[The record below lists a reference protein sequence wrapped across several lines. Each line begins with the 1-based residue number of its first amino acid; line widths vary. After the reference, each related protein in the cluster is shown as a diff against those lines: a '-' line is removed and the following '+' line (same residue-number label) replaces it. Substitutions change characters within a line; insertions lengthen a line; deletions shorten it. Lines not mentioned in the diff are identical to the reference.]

1 MNHKEPFIPCD
12 KIDVKVLGE
21 EKVKKFS
28 IVLLSLM
35 LFASQAYGDIYT
47 VKRGDS
53 LYTIAKKFKTTIRK
67 IKRLNGLRSNIIR
80 PGQKLIVP
88 GRRFKPKKS
97 LETITFLE
105 KKADNT
111 VSSSMVKAGNEI
123 YPITTV
129 VLEEGER
136 LADALSTPLDV
147 PYDNWNL
154 SILEDPEYKS
164 ALLKVLAKVF
174 KNLKNTPYVFG
185 GGNPKYGLDCSSF
198 TMYVYRK
205 LGINLPRTA
214 RAQFN
219 VGVPVLKEELKVGDL
234 VFFRTYARFPSHVG
248 IYIGNGK
255 FVHFS
260 SMYHGLAISSLD
272 SRYFRKRY
280 IGAKRILS
288 EKLVKKIVLANGN

>member
-1 MNHKEPFIPCD
+1 
-12 KIDVKVLGE
+12 
-21 EKVKKFS
+21 VKKLS
-28 IVLLSLM
+28 IVFLALI
-35 LFASQAYGDIYT
+35 LFSSQVRADLYT

-53 LYTIAKKFKTTIRK
+53 LYKIARKFHTTVRK
-67 IKRLNGLRSNIIR
+67 IKRLNGLRSNILR
-80 PGQKLIVP
+80 PGQRLIVP

-97 LETITFLE
+97 LETITFIE
-105 KKADNT
+105 KKSDNL
-111 VSSSMVKAGNEI
+111 SSKAVVKAGNEI
-123 YPITTV
+123 YPITNV
-129 VLEEGER
+129 VFEEGEK
-136 LADALSTPLDV
+136 LADALSTPFDV

-164 ALLKVLAKVF
+164 AILKVLAEVF
-174 KNLKNTPYVFG
+174 KRLKNTPYVFG
-185 GGNPKYGLDCSSF
+185 GGNPKYGMDCSSF

-219 VGVPVLKEELKVGDL
+219 IGIPVSKRELKVGDL

-260 SMYHGLAISSLD
+260 SMFHGLAISSLD
-272 SRYFRKRY
+272 SRYFKRRY
-280 IGAKRILS
+280 IGAKRVLS
-288 EKLVKKIVLANGN
+288 EKLVRKIVLANN

>member
-1 MNHKEPFIPCD
+1 
-12 KIDVKVLGE
+12 
-21 EKVKKFS
+21 VKKLS
-28 IVLLSLM
+28 IAFLTLI
-35 LFASQAYGDIYT
+35 LFFSQARADLYT
-47 VKRGDS
+47 VKKGDS
-53 LYTIAKKFKTTIRK
+53 LYRIARKFHTTVKK
-67 IKRLNGLRSNIIR
+67 IKRLNGLRSNILR

-97 LETITFLE
+97 AETITFIEE
-105 KKADNT
+105 KSDNL
-111 VSSSMVKAGNEI
+111 SSKVVVKAGNEI
-123 YPITTV
+123 YPITNV
-129 VLEEGER
+129 VLEEGEK

-147 PYDNWNL
+147 PYDNWSL

-164 ALLKVLAKVF
+164 AILKMLAEVF
-174 KNLKNTPYVFG
+174 KRLKNTPYVFG

-205 LGINLPRTA
+205 LRINLPRTA

-219 VGVPVLKEELKVGDL
+219 IGVPVSKRELKVGDL

-260 SMYHGLAISSLD
+260 SMFHGLAISSLD
-272 SRYFRKRY
+272 SRYFKRRY
-280 IGAKRILS
+280 IGAKRVLS
-288 EKLVKKIVLANGN
+288 EKLVRRIVLANNKN

>member
-1 MNHKEPFIPCD
+1 M
-12 KIDVKVLGE
+12 
-21 EKVKKFS
+21 KKLS
-28 IVLLSLM
+28 IAFLM
-35 LFASQAYGDIYT
+35 LILFFSQSHADLYT
-47 VKRGDS
+47 VRKGDS
-53 LYTIAKKFKTTIRK
+53 LYKIARKFHTTVRK
-67 IKRLNGLRSNIIR
+67 IKRLNGLRSNILR
-80 PGQKLIVP
+80 PGQRLIVP

-97 LETITFLE
+97 LETITFIEE
-105 KKADNT
+105 KSGNL
-111 VSSSMVKAGNEI
+111 SSRAVVKAGNEI
-123 YPITTV
+123 YPITNI
-129 VLEEGER
+129 VLEEGEK
-136 LADALSTPLDV
+136 LADALSTPFDV

-164 ALLKVLAKVF
+164 AILKVLAEVF
-174 KNLKNTPYVFG
+174 KRLRNTPYVFG

-219 VGVPVLKEELKVGDL
+219 IGVPVSKRELKVGDL

-260 SMYHGLAISSLD
+260 SIFHGLAISSLN
-272 SRYFRKRY
+272 SGYFKRRY
-280 IGAKRILS
+280 IGAKRVLS
-288 EKLVKKIVLANGN
+288 EKLVRRIVLANNKN